1 MRLLNDMGLLI
12 IKFGRIRKDGQ
23 YTKGVS
29 IEAVR
34 EDDQVSIKAVQPLMG
49 YNEELLNCLNV

>member
-1 MRLLNDMGLLI
+1 MGLLI
-12 IKFGRIRKDGQ
+12 IKFGRIRKMANIR
-23 YTKGVS
+23 KGVS